1 LIMKPTIYS
10 MQFRGRAREVAPGV
24 VRKVAEGA
32 ETRLESDVSFSDE
45 TTFREEGTIDFGDG
59 NRVRFRTLGVGWLGL
74 SPEPELRQGAVIW
87 EVDGGN
93 GRFEDAQGL
102 ITSNFLVSDTGDVTD
117 NQFGVVFVR

>member
-1 LIMKPTIYS
+1 MKPTIYS
-10 MQFRGRAREVAPGV
+10 MQFRGQAREVAPGV
-24 VRKVAEGA
+24 VRKIAEGA